1 MDKTTQ
7 IGELVQP
14 VRDDLLSG
22 AAEVALRAIT
32 IFQTVM
38 QDATDPDELK
48 KLLIVTSEAL
58 IDAQPAMAPVF
69 HLCNSILLSIRS
81 ANTVEEIKNR
91 CDESLTNFEKQL
103 CDSAEVIADRVFE
116 LIPPGEVVFAYS
128 FSSTVVSCL
137 LNARAKGRFFRVACT
152 EARPALEGN
161 KLASRLAKG
170 GIEVMHTFDNAMGL
184 LLPTCAVAFMGA
196 DCIGRPGVVNKAGS
210 WLLAI
215 ACKELGIPLYAVAG
229 TEKFVTD
236 ERLFEFERH
245 ERPAEEVW
253 GEFPKGVRVLNRH
266 FELIPFSHI
275 SGVVT
280 EQGILKGEDVDSYVS
295 KLEVH
300 ESLQLEP
307 AGI

>member
-38 QDATDPDELK
+38 QDETDPDELK

-91 CDESLTNFEKQL
+91 CDEALTNFEKQL

>member
-1 MDKTTQ
+1 MDKATQ
-7 IGELVQP
+7 ISELVQP

-38 QDATDPDELK
+38 QDETDPAELK
-48 KLLIVTSEAL
+48 KVLTNTSEAL

-69 HLCNSILLSIRS
+69 HLCNSVLLGIRS
-81 ANTVEEIKNR
+81 ANTVDEIKNC

-103 CDSAEVIADRVFE
+103 CDSAEVIADKVFE

-196 DCIGRPGVVNKAGS
+196 DCVGRPGVVNKVGS

-253 GEFPKGVRVLNRH
+253 SDFPKGVRVLNRH

-300 ESLQLEP
+300 ESLRLEP